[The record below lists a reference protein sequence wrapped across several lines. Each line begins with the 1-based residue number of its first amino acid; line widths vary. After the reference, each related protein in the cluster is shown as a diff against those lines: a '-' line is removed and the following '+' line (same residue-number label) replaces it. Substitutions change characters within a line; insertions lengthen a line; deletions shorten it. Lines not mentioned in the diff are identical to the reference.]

1 MKYITN
7 YLTII
12 KLTGTQEDE
21 VGNLIYALAFNELKK
36 MGLVEEYNG
45 RLAVLD
51 GGMAYYEN
59 SIKIPEAGT
68 EVIETEF
75 VKAEKEVPVVATPSV
90 SVEDEFDEDEV
101 EDVDFAKPQEEEEI
115 VFTNRQEL
123 EDESPRA
130 ELESEES
137 VVEDENEQ
145 VVTTT
150 NVDNFVPNFTNLL
163 IEEDKDEQG
172 GVFEDNPFDSQED
185 EADNPFGGEDFADDN
200 PFANDEDEDV
210 VISEE
215 VETEEIS
222 EDPIQEQEEE
232 EEEKTFDFDFFA
244 EDVTEENNVEA
255 TEETDDLEMELTQDD
270 LPPQEMPEY
279 METTDFSFALKNFK
293 YEDKAENVSEMV
305 KFFVAPFRTDVENPA
320 SLVKITIDGEI
331 YHTTTDN
338 EGALTINGG
347 RFVYRIQTKMEN
359 GEFDFDVTLEGDNQE
374 KVTVAT
380 HKNAGSKGHILLS
393 DDEEGIAI
401 HIFPSNFLNNQ
412 FGKANFVYCIDVGE
426 GLDNYFI
433 AESIDEDVA
442 LFDIGDDT
450 FALQGRWNEEDG
462 IKTLYMHIEPYQD
475 V

>member
-1 MKYITN
+1 
-7 YLTII
+7 
-12 KLTGTQEDE
+12 
-21 VGNLIYALAFNELKK
+21 

-75 VKAEKEVPVVATPSV
+75 VKAEKEAPVVATSPV
-90 SVEDEFDEDEV
+90 NNEDEFDEDEV

-130 ELESEES
+130 ELEVTTENEDNI
-137 VVEDENEQ
+137 VEDES
-145 VVTTT
+145 V
-150 NVDNFVPNFTNLL
+150 NLL
-163 IEEDKDEQG
+163 IEEDEDEQG

-185 EADNPFGGEDFADDN
+185 EADNPFGGEEDFADDN
-200 PFANDEDEDV
+200 PFANAGDEEDIIV
-210 VISEE
+210 SEE
-215 VETEEIS
+215 VETEEVS
-222 EDPIQEQEEE
+222 ENLVQKQEE

-244 EDVTEENNVEA
+244 EDVAEENNAET

-393 DDEEGIAI
+393 DDEGGIAI

-475 V
+475 A

>member
-1 MKYITN
+1 MKLKFITN
-7 YLTII
+7 YLTIL
-12 KLTGTQEDE
+12 KLAASQGDE
-21 VGNLIYALAFNELKK
+21 TGNLIYALAFNELKK

-45 RLAVLD
+45 GLAVLD
-51 GGMAYYEN
+51 GEMAYYEN
-59 SIKIPEAGT
+59 NIKIPEAGE

-75 VKAEKEVPVVATPSV
+75 VKEEKEAPKVPSLAIND
-90 SVEDEFDEDEV
+90 EDDFDEDEV
-101 EDVDFAKPQEEEEI
+101 EDVDLAETQEEEEI

-123 EDESPRA
+123 EDENPRA
-130 ELESEES
+130 ELESENS
-137 VVEDENEQ
+137 IVEDES
-145 VVTTT
+145 
-150 NVDNFVPNFTNLL
+150 TNLL
-163 IEEDKDEQG
+163 IEEDEDEQG
-172 GVFEDNPFDSQED
+172 GVFEDNPFGSQED
-185 EADNPFGGEDFADDN
+185 EMDNPFGGEEDFSDDN
-200 PFANDEDEDV
+200 PFANAEDEEDIL
-210 VISEE
+210 ISED
-215 VETEEIS
+215 VETEEVS
-222 EDPIQEQEEE
+222 ENLVQEQEEK
-232 EEEKTFDFDFFA
+232 EEKTFDFDFF
-244 EDVTEENNVEA
+244 EEAA
-255 TEETDDLEMELTQDD
+255 TEGNVAETVEESDDLEMELTQDD

-279 METTDFSFALKNFK
+279 MQTTDFSFALKNFK

-475 V
+475 A

>member
-36 MGLVEEYNG
+36 IGLVEEYKG

-51 GGMAYYEN
+51 GGIAYYEN
-59 SIKIPEAGT
+59 DIKIPEAGA

-75 VKAEKEVPVVATPSV
+75 VKAEKEAPVVATSPV
-90 SVEDEFDEDEV
+90 NNEDEFDEDEV
-101 EDVDFAKPQEEEEI
+101 EDVDLAKPQEEEEI

-130 ELESEES
+130 ELESKES
-137 VVEDENEQ
+137 VVD
-145 VVTTT
+145 
-150 NVDNFVPNFTNLL
+150 FVPNFTNLL
-163 IEEDKDEQG
+163 IEEDEDEQG
-172 GVFEDNPFDSQED
+172 GVFEDNPFGSQED
-185 EADNPFGGEDFADDN
+185 EMDNPFGGEEDFSDDN
-200 PFANDEDEDV
+200 PFANAEDEENIL
-210 VISEE
+210 ISED
-215 VETEEIS
+215 VETEEVS
-222 EDPIQEQEEE
+222 ENLVQKQEE
-232 EEEKTFDFDFFA
+232 EEEKTFDFDFFEEA
-244 EDVTEENNVEA
+244 ATEENVAKTVE
-255 TEETDDLEMELTQDD
+255 ESDDLEMELTQDD

-279 METTDFSFALKNFK
+279 MQTTDFSFALKNFK

-412 FGKANFVYCIDVGE
+412 FGKANFVYCIDIGE

-462 IKTLYMHIEPYQD
+462 IKTLYMHIEPYED
-475 V
+475 A

>member
-75 VKAEKEVPVVATPSV
+75 VKAEKEVPAVATSPV
-90 SVEDEFDEDEV
+90 NNEDEFDEDEV
-101 EDVDFAKPQEEEEI
+101 EDVDLAKPQEEEEI
-115 VFTNRQEL
+115 VFTNRREL

-130 ELESEES
+130 ELEATTENEDNI
-137 VVEDENEQ
+137 VEDES
-145 VVTTT
+145 V
-150 NVDNFVPNFTNLL
+150 NLL
-163 IEEDKDEQG
+163 IEEDEDEQG
-172 GVFEDNPFDSQED
+172 GVFEDNPFGSQE
-185 EADNPFGGEDFADDN
+185 EEMDNPFGGEEDFSDDN
-200 PFANDEDEDV
+200 PFANAEDEEDIL
-210 VISEE
+210 ISED
-215 VETEEIS
+215 VETEEVS
-222 EDPIQEQEEE
+222 ENLVQEQEE
-232 EEEKTFDFDFFA
+232 EEEKTFDFDFF
-244 EDVTEENNVEA
+244 EEAA
-255 TEETDDLEMELTQDD
+255 TEGNVAETVEESDDLEMELTQDD

-279 METTDFSFALKNFK
+279 MQTTDFSFALKNFK

-305 KFFVAPFRTDVENPA
+305 KFFVAPFRTDVENPT

-374 KVTVAT
+374 NVTVAT
-380 HKNAGSKGHILLS
+380 HKNAGPKGHILLS

-475 V
+475 A

>member
-36 MGLVEEYNG
+36 MGLVEEYKG

-51 GGMAYYEN
+51 GGIAYYEN
-59 SIKIPEAGT
+59 DIKIPEAGT

-75 VKAEKEVPVVATPSV
+75 VKAEKESPVVTTPTISD
-90 SVEDEFDEDEV
+90 EDEFDEDEV

-130 ELESEES
+130 ELESEDS
-137 VVEDENEQ
+137 IIEDESA
-145 VVTTT
+145 
-150 NVDNFVPNFTNLL
+150 NLL
-163 IEEDKDEQG
+163 IEEDEDEQG

-200 PFANDEDEDV
+200 PFANAEDEEDV
-210 VISEE
+210 IISEE
-215 VETEEIS
+215 IEEEVS
-222 EDPIQEQEEE
+222 ENPIQEQEEE

-244 EDVTEENNVEA
+244 EDTTEENNVET

-475 V
+475 A

>member
-1 MKYITN
+1 MKLKFITS
-7 YLTII
+7 YLTIL
-12 KLTGTQEDE
+12 KLAASQGDE
-21 VGNLIYALAFNELKK
+21 TGNLIYALAFNELKK

-45 RLAVLD
+45 GLAVLD
-51 GGMAYYEN
+51 GEMAYYEN
-59 SIKIPEAGT
+59 NIKIPEAEAG
-68 EVIETEF
+68 EIKTEF
-75 VKAEKEVPVVATPSV
+75 VKEEKEMPVNTSLAIDD
-90 SVEDEFDEDEV
+90 EDDFDEDEI
-101 EDVDFAKPQEEEEI
+101 EDVDFAETQEEEEV

-123 EDESPRA
+123 EDENPRA
-130 ELESEES
+130 ELESENSIVGDES
-137 VVEDENEQ
+137 
-145 VVTTT
+145 
-150 NVDNFVPNFTNLL
+150 TNLL
-163 IEEDKDEQG
+163 IEEYEDEQG
-172 GVFEDNPFDSQED
+172 GVFEDNPFESQED
-185 EADNPFGGEDFADDN
+185 EVDNPFGGEEDFSDDN
-200 PFANDEDEDV
+200 PFANAEDEEDIL
-210 VISEE
+210 ISEN
-215 VETEEIS
+215 VEAEETS
-222 EDPIQEQEEE
+222 ENLVQEQ
-232 EEEKTFDFDFFA
+232 EEEKTFDFDFFEEA
-244 EDVTEENNVEA
+244 ATEENNVET
-255 TEETDDLEMELTQDD
+255 TEEADDLEMELTQDD

-279 METTDFSFALKNFK
+279 MQTTDFSFALKNFK

-347 RFVYRIQTKMEN
+347 RFIYRIQTKMEN

-374 KVTVAT
+374 NITVAT

-462 IKTLYMHIEPYQD
+462 IKTLYMHIEPYED
-475 V
+475 S